1 MRARSAIST
10 LDTANG
16 AIILVFGLFLFS
28 IQDIIIKHFSDHY
41 SVLQIVFVRGLI
53 ALGLLLMMIKY
64 TRENISLISRRPGLM
79 VARGLLGFSSYT
91 TYYLAVAAMPL
102 AEVVS
107 ITFTMP
113 LFVTAMSA
121 LILGEKVGVRRW
133 SAVVV
138 GFIGVLIILS
148 PSGEFNSLA
157 VWFAFVAAITYASQT
172 NLTRFLGSHDHPMT
186 IAFNA
191 ILVFTVASGILSLL
205 LVSGTISISSKPSLA
220 GLLRAGLGHADR
232 YRFLSDAGDRCD
244 RRGWLL
250 LPVEGLLF
258 IRGERDRAVRIY
270 LYRLGRGIWIP
281 VLERG
286 TWSHDNF
293 RYFRADIQ
301 QSLHLV
307 PRAPE
312 RAHRNRPVAGAGG
325 SLTATGAVLIPLVGA
340 DDKSRDLFLKHCG
353 GSRLADAVA
362 NLQWQQVLLAR
373 MAIASMRRRFPVGQT
388 LFPLGFGQ
396 AWITT
401 GLSQARFQTPGY
413 AGRSS
418 RHACS

>member
-10 LDTANG
+10 LDAANG

-28 IQDIIIKHFSDHY
+28 IQDIIIKHFSDQY

-53 ALGLLLMMIKY
+53 ALGLLLLMIKL
-64 TRENISLISRRPGLM
+64 THDTISLKSRRPGLM

-133 SAVVV
+133 SAVAV

-157 VWFAFVAAITYASQT
+157 VVFAFVAAVTYASQT
-172 NLTRFLGSHDHPMT
+172 ILTRFLGSHDHPMT

-205 LVSGTISISSKPSLA
+205 MVSGTISISSSHPSLA
-220 GLLRAGLGHADR
+220 FFGRDWAMPTDLDFILMLVIGVIAAVGFYCLSKAYCSSEASAIAPFEFTYIVWAVVFGYLFWNEVPGFTTIFGIFVLISSSLYIW
-232 YRFLSDAGDRCD
+232 YRERQIDHSETA
-244 RRGWLL
+244 L
-250 LPVEGLLF
+250 LPVQAAEL
-258 IRGERDRAVRIY
+258 
-270 LYRLGRGIWIP
+270 P
-281 VLERG
+281 
-286 TWSHDNF
+286 
-293 RYFRADIQ
+293 Q
-301 QSLHLV
+301 Q
-307 PRAPE
+307 E
-312 RAHRNRPVAGAGG
+312 
-325 SLTATGAVLIPLVGA
+325 
-340 DDKSRDLFLKHCG
+340 
-353 GSRLADAVA
+353 
-362 NLQWQQVLLAR
+362 Q
-373 MAIASMRRRFPVGQT
+373 
-388 LFPLGFGQ
+388 
-396 AWITT
+396 
-401 GLSQARFQTPGY
+401 Y
-413 AGRSS
+413 
-418 RHACS
+418 